1 MSASAEA
8 DEGEPASPCT
18 AVCVL
23 DQESGYCRGCF
34 RTIAEIA
41 AWGGL
46 GPAEQRRILAQIPA
60 RRAAGGRHPED
71 R

>member
-1 MSASAEA
+1 VSES
-8 DEGEPASPCT
+8 PPPSPCI

-23 DQESGYCRGCF
+23 DPASGYCRGCF

-46 GPAEQRRILAQIPA
+46 GRAERQRILDALPA
-60 RRAAGGRHPED
+60 RRLLPPASRPAS
-71 R
+71 

>member
-1 MSASAEA
+1 VSAGAEA

-60 RRAAGGRHPED
+60 RRAGGRHPED
-71 R
+71 C